1 MRGLGGAKDMNSR
14 RYKTNNDAFYKSKEW
29 RTLRLEALQRDS
41 YLCQECKKR
50 GIVTP
55 ADTVHHIKPLR
66 VDASRALQLSNL
78 EAVCGACHNRL
89 HRERPQ
95 ALKKKNANIE
105 ARRNKNIVI
114 FDSNPEQW

>member
-1 MRGLGGAKDMNSR
+1 MNSR

-66 VDASRALQLSNL
+66 VDDSRALQLSNL
-78 EAVCGACHNRL
+78 ETVCGPCHNRL
-89 HRERPQ
+89 HRERSQ
-95 ALKKKNANIE
+95 ALKKKNTNIK